1 MMNEKKVADTQ
12 FPVMDVIKNRWSP
25 RSFKDQVV
33 SEIDL
38 KTMVEAASWMFSAV
52 NEQPWRFIIAPKGS
66 ENFNKILSTLA
77 GGNTPW
83 AQHAGAFIV
92 SIAKTTFTREGNPT
106 NFTAMHDV
114 GAANAGLILQATS
127 MGIMAHPMGGFSK
140 DDIKSSFNLGSDL
153 EPVVVIALGYLD
165 QPEKLPEPFLTREIA
180 PRARKPLE
188 EILIR

>member
-1 MMNEKKVADTQ
+1 MSKNKIAKTY
-12 FPVMDVIKNRWSP
+12 FPVLDIIKNRWSA
-25 RSFKDQVV
+25 RSFNEQVV
-33 SEIDL
+33 VEDDL

-52 NEQPWRFIIAPKGS
+52 NEQPWRYIIAPKGS

-92 SIAKTTFTREGNPT
+92 SIAKTTFKREGNPP
-106 NFTAMHDV
+106 NGTAMHDV

-140 DDIKSSFNLGSDL
+140 EDIKSIFNLETDL
-153 EPVVVIALGYLD
+153 EPVIVIALGYLD
-165 QPEKLPEPFLTREIA
+165 QPEKLPEPFLTREIT
-180 PRARKPLE
+180 PRTRKPLE
-188 EILIR
+188 EILIA